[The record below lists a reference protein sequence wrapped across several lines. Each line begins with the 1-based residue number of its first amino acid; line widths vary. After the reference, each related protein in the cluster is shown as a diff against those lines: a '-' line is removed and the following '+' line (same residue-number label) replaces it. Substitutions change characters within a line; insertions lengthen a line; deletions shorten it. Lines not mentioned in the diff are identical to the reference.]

1 MADNQTP
8 EVKVSFKD
16 TLNLPRTDF
25 PIRANA
31 KVDDPA
37 MLKRWADEDLYA
49 KSFVHN
55 KGQTK
60 YILHDGPP
68 YANGHIHIGH
78 AYNKVLKDIVTKVQ
92 RMFGQHV
99 PVTPGWDCHGLP
111 IEKKVTEENPGLSS
125 QELKKA
131 CRAYA
136 AGWIDIQREEFKA
149 LGVLMDWNHPYTTM
163 SFDYEA
169 KILQA
174 FGDFVSQG
182 LIERKNKTV
191 PWCPTDQT
199 VLASAEI
206 EYEDRKD
213 PSIYVLFPLVQATA
227 DAVLPQLKG
236 KEVNLLIWTTTPW
249 TLPLN
254 RAVLLKPSA
263 EYTVLDTAH
272 GYVVV
277 GKGLADK
284 VCALAD
290 IEKKE
295 VAKFSSDQLTT
306 VAARAQHPFV
316 PGLTVPIILDQSVLV
331 DDGTACVHSAPGCGP
346 EDYEVGVRNKLE
358 IYSPISPDGKYTDQI
373 VPQELAGMKIADGQI
388 WVIKKLVELNRLF
401 FKTSIKH
408 SYPHCWRCHGG
419 LIFRATK
426 QWFCDLSRGG
436 LKQKAID
443 AVDGIT
449 MLPEKSNNR
458 LKATLDG
465 RLEWCLSRQR
475 IWGVPIPS
483 LICTGC
489 DYTYITPDLVNHVA
503 HNVKNHGIEYWDDA
517 TVQELLPKDFACP
530 ECKGTVFTKE
540 QDILDVWFDSG
551 VSHYAVLKDNPAL
564 AYPANIYLE
573 GKDQHRGWFQS
584 SLLTSMVLEKTP
596 AMKMIMTHGF
606 TVDDKGRK
614 MSKSLGNVVSPQQM
628 MDKMGTDG
636 LRLWASS
643 IDASGEA
650 VVSDVLVQ
658 NVQEVFRKVR
668 NTCRFLLSNLYDYDH
683 ALHAIPLD
691 RMRVIDQYA
700 LQQLYKVNNEMLKK
714 YAAHDFTGVFHM
726 LSDYCSSDLSAFYL
740 DIIKDRLYVEKA
752 DGLERR
758 SAQTACWYI
767 LDTLTRLMAPVLSF
781 TAEQLSDHYQKNK
794 SASIHLQ
801 PFATLQDVWEQLAA
815 QAGSPVASADV
826 LQAERVH
833 IEPLEQTQV
842 MNFIVEREAQWQVIK
857 QIRSAILKAIE
868 QLREQGTIKHSLEAH
883 VSLYFDDAMPGYE
896 NVQDLFEQLQE
907 SGQTIESFFKEYV
920 IISQFAIKQNIAG
933 GGDVVP
939 AGLEQSEY
947 KGVFIRVEKASGDK
961 CPRCWNWQTSSHEHK
976 LCERCQ
982 KIVQ

>member
-31 KVDDPA
+31 KLDDPE
-37 MLKRWADEDLYA
+37 MLKRWAHEDLYA

-55 KGQTK
+55 SGQTK

-78 AYNKVLKDIVTKVQ
+78 AYNKILKDIVTKVQ
-92 RMFGQHV
+92 RMFGHHV

-111 IEKKVTEENPGLSS
+111 IEKKVTEQNPGLSP

-131 CRAYA
+131 CREYA

-174 FGDFVSQG
+174 FGEFVSQG

-213 PSIYVLFPLVQATA
+213 PSIYVLFPLVQTTT
-227 DAVLPQLKG
+227 DAILPQCKG

-254 RAVLLKPSA
+254 RAVLLKPST
-263 EYTVLDTAH
+263 EYSVLDTAH

-284 VCALAD
+284 VCALAG

-295 VAKFSSDQLTT
+295 IAHINTDNLVAI
-306 VAARAQHPFV
+306 AARAQHPFV

-346 EDYEVGVRNKLE
+346 EDYEVGVRNGLE
-358 IYSPISPDGKYTDQI
+358 IYSPISPDGKYTERI
-373 VPQELAGMKIADGQI
+373 MPQELVGMKITDGQI
-388 WVIKKLVELNRLF
+388 WVIKKLTELHRLF
-401 FKTSIKH
+401 FKTTIKH

-436 LKQKAID
+436 LKQKAIA

-483 LICTGC
+483 LICAAC
-489 DYTYITPDLVNHVA
+489 DYTYITPELVDQVA
-503 HNVKNHGIEYWDDA
+503 KRVKEQGIEYWDDA
-517 TVQELLPKDFACP
+517 TVEQLLPRGFACP

-564 AYPANIYLE
+564 AYPADMYLE

-606 TVDDKGRK
+606 TVDEKGRK

-683 ALHAIPLD
+683 ALNAIPLH

-700 LQQLYKVNNEMLKK
+700 MQQLYKVNNEMLKK
-714 YAAHDFTGVFHM
+714 YAEHDFTAVFHM

-752 DGLERR
+752 DGLERK

-767 LDTLTRLMAPVLSF
+767 LDTLTRLMAPILSF

-801 PFATLQDVWEQLAA
+801 SFATLHDVWEQLAA
-815 QAGSPVASADV
+815 QAGSPVASADL

-833 IEPLEQTQV
+833 SESLEQTQV
-842 MNFIVEREAQWQVIK
+842 MNFIVEREAQWLVLK
-857 QIRSAILKAIE
+857 NIRSAILKAIE
-868 QLREQGTIKHSLEAH
+868 QLREQGVIKHSLEAS
-883 VSLYFDDAMPGYE
+883 VQLYFDDSMPGHD
-896 NVQDLFEQLQE
+896 NVRDLFEQLQE
-907 SGQTIESFFKEYV
+907 SGQTIESFFKEY
-920 IISQFAIKQNIAG
+920 IIVSQFTIKHNTAG
-933 GGDVVP
+933 GGDVFG
-939 AGLEQSEY
+939 GLEQSEY
-947 KGVFIRVEKASGDK
+947 KGLFIRVNKAEGDK
-961 CPRCWNWQTSSHEHK
+961 CPRCWNWEVSDHEHK
-976 LCERCQ
+976 LCKRCQ
-982 KIVQ
+982 KIVA